1 MKKSAQ
7 FLKCLIISTS
17 LIIFTS
23 CANFQLDDGEPSAAQ
38 APLTL
43 ALEAYP
49 NLHFEDLPIPSNFSY
64 KRSKSFVYESRSG
77 SVKVGHLFFSGWSSL
92 DETIAF
98 YQNEMI
104 NKDWSFIRVVEHDGT
119 ELLYEKNDKVCRVT
133 LKSTLGQTQIE
144 ITIGPK

>member
-1 MKKSAQ
+1 MKKSTQ
-7 FLKCLIISTS
+7 FLKCLIIFAS
-17 LIIFTS
+17 LIVFTS
-23 CANFQLDDGEPSAAQ
+23 CANFPLDKENPAEAQ
-38 APLTL
+38 APLKL
-43 ALEAYP
+43 ALEGYP
-49 NLHFEDLPIPSNFSY
+49 NLHFEDLPIPSTYSY

-77 SVKVGHLFFSGWSSL
+77 SIKVGHLFFTGWANL